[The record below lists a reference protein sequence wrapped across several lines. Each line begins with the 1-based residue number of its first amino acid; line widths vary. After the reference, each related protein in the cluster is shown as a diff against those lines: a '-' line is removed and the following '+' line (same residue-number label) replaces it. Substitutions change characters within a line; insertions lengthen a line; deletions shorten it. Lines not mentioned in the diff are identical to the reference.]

1 MSMQM
6 PPDAKLLVRKW
17 PGEREWLAA
26 RTTDYLTC
34 LLGADASPLV
44 AVRSGE
50 YVRQRPE
57 RASQWRLRT
66 AGENVEAQRAWI
78 AIQRWC
84 LEHGESGPRETEW
97 PNP

>member
-6 PPDAKLLVRKW
+6 PPGAKLLVRKW
-17 PGEREWLAA
+17 PREREWLAA
-26 RTTDYLTC
+26 RTTDYLSR
-34 LLGADASPLV
+34 LLGLDFPLVV
-44 AVRSGE
+44 AVRSAE
-50 YVRQRPE
+50 YVRQRPDQ
-57 RASQWRLRT
+57 ASDWRRCT

-84 LEHGESGPRETEW
+84 AEQGESGPRETEW